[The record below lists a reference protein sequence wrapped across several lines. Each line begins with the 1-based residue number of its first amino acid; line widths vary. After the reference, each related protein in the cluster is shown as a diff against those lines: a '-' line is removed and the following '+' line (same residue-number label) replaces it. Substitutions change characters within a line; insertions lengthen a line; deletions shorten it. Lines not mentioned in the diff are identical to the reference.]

1 MLCSD
6 GVLSLHAE
14 RSADAAAPLF
24 LDSAIQEHLQQERAS
39 LQSQM
44 ELLEKQKNEEIQNLK
59 TSLIAEQQVGDLLF
73 VHCLQAAKI
82 NNSENKAC
90 WVTYRKLCLVFFLQ
104 KVRSLDFFIWFPQTN
119 FNTVLTREKLKK
131 EQVISELTEKLRKV
145 TQQQEK
151 DKGADRRQI
160 RIIFS
165 TTHIEWRVII

>member
-14 RSADAAAPLF
+14 RSAAPLF

-73 VHCLQAAKI
+73 VDCLQAAKI

-90 WVTYRKLCLVFFLQ
+90 WVTYRKLCLVFIL
-104 KVRSLDFFIWFPQTN
+104 
-119 FNTVLTREKLKK
+119 
-131 EQVISELTEKLRKV
+131 
-145 TQQQEK
+145 
-151 DKGADRRQI
+151 
-160 RIIFS
+160 
-165 TTHIEWRVII
+165 